1 MCKVNI
7 ATGETSP
14 ASLLFTSLTI
24 IISLTF
30 ITWKLLSLHKKLKK
44 TDFWKNFKF
53 SEKCQIFWE
62 KNLIFRRKKF
72 KLSEKKTDILIIY
85 QIDKLKWQSKSKIE
99 KYVSSCSPVYFW
111 CKRKCEQFAAV
122 LYLSKCPAE
131 IPIFCKNK
139 GMPAKSESQSR
150 SVKFCYS
157 FIGPVTGLP
166 LDIIYGGKIVETSFR
181 PKHGPNL
188 QI

>member
-1 MCKVNI
+1 MAVK
-7 ATGETSP
+7 
-14 ASLLFTSLTI
+14 
-24 IISLTF
+24 
-30 ITWKLLSLHKKLKK
+30 
-44 TDFWKNFKF
+44 
-53 SEKCQIFWE
+53 
-62 KNLIFRRKKF
+62 
-72 KLSEKKTDILIIY
+72 
-85 QIDKLKWQSKSKIE
+85 